1 MVFEE
6 IIRGKYVSLQSAC
19 EDDADFT
26 LSLRQDPV
34 LTKYLP
40 RLDITL
46 QQQKEWI
53 RKQRATE
60 GDYFFVVRT
69 LENQPIGTV
78 SIYDIKGYS
87 SESGRL
93 ALIGNACENMEASLL
108 LFHFAFDIIGLKEV
122 KGYILDGNK
131 RAERFNRQ
139 FGCIFGEPETNKS
152 GDRIRRTLITDS
164 AFHEAEKK
172 LSKMLYREEWETS
185 T

>member
-6 IIRGKYVSLQSAC
+6 VIRGRYVTLQSAC
-19 EDDADFT
+19 EDDAAFT
-26 LSLRQDPV
+26 LSLRQDPS

-40 RLDITL
+40 RLDISL

-53 RKQRATE
+53 RKQRKTE

-69 LENQPIGTV
+69 MDGQPIGTV
-78 SIYDIKGYS
+78 SVYEIEGDS

-93 ALIGNACENMEASLL
+93 ALIGNACENMEASML

-122 KGYILDGNK
+122 RGYILDGNK

-139 FGCIFGEPETNKS
+139 FGCVFEEPETDKS

-164 AFHEAEKK
+164 AFYEAEKK
-172 LSKMLYREEWETS
+172 LSKLLYREE
-185 T
+185 